1 MNYLGWIIIAC
12 EVSFWVVILLG
23 LMARYLLQLQKLGFL
38 LLASTPIIDL
48 LLIIITS
55 IDLYRG
61 ATATLA
67 HGIAAVYIGVSLAY
81 GKSMINW
88 MDEKLQF
95 YIMKKPSAK
104 PVKRYGIPFAK
115 HYGKGFIKHVVAFTI
130 GVAILEMM
138 IIYIQDPQRTEA
150 LNTMVSVWLIVLAI
164 DLYITTSYFIWPKKE
179 KTAKKPH

>member
-1 MNYLGWIIIAC
+1 MNYIGWIIIAC
-12 EVSFWVVILLG
+12 EVSFWIVILLG
-23 LMARYLLQLQKLGFL
+23 LTARYLLQFQKLGFI

-61 ATATLA
+61 ASATLA

-88 MDEKLQF
+88 MDEKFQF
-95 YIMKKPSAK
+95 YIMKKSSAK
-104 PVKRYGIPFAK
+104 PVKRYGIPFAR
-115 HYGKGFIKHVVAFTI
+115 HYGKGFIKHVVAFII

-138 IIYIQDPQRTEA
+138 IIFIQDPQRTEA
-150 LNTMVSVWLIVLAI
+150 LNTMVKVWLIVLAI
-164 DLYITTSYFIWPKKE
+164 DLYITSSYFIWPKKE
-179 KTAKKPH
+179 KTAKKLD